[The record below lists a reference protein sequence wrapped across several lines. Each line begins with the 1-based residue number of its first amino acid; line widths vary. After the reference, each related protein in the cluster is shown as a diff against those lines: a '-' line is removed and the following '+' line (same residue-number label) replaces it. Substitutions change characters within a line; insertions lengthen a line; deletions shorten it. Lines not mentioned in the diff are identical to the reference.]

1 MGDEV
6 WFPPGDAAIW
16 SGEEELPP
24 DATMLMGDEVLQE
37 GRASV
42 AVGCFNLK
50 LMPMYSVN
58 NCPDIYFSVLK
69 YFENEKMSFRIQRK
83 AVCPWL
89 NIFLHSVSAS
99 AETLL
104 KVLIC
109 GEHWTH
115 GQSGHFRQ

>member
-1 MGDEV
+1 
-6 WFPPGDAAIW
+6 
-16 SGEEELPP
+16 
-24 DATMLMGDEVLQE
+24 
-37 GRASV
+37 
-42 AVGCFNLK
+42 
-50 LMPMYSVN
+50 MPMYSVN

-89 NIFLHSVSAS
+89 NISLHSVSAS